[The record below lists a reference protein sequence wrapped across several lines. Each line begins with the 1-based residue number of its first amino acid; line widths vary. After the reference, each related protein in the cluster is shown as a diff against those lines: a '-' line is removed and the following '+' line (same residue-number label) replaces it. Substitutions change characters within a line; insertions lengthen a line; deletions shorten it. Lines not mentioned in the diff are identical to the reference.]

1 MTDAETAV
9 APEVKDEATVT
20 TAAPTSEA
28 PVTNADVKAL
38 NDQKAAEAEVG
49 VSGPAAEE
57 TPAVTPENNPSK
69 NSTTANLA
77 EDKAADKEAA
87 NDIEG
92 APQVNR
98 VDNIEEEA
106 PGFKKKKNDK
116 GQEIVEDLIESGE
129 DYANMMQ
136 DTLNERQRRL
146 LEVFNK
152 EWGVAKIHGNM
163 YELVSEA
170 KEIAT
175 KHGDAIAMTLVNGH
189 TINYYKNFGGTGGFI
204 GKTGQFEFDQT
215 DANAIIATAVSAGW
229 HMRGGHKRP
238 LPLKGPVEHKAMMWL
253 AAQMYNPPIE
263 VDYQPMPG
271 HPVYQQLAELQKS
284 QMTGLGVA
292 ADSAPAAPLPKDKT
306 HIDPEVDA
314 ILERDI
320 TLLRGLNGVW
330 PDGMP
335 HTYDSVEKTIDV
347 LDVFQTTLGNGT
359 ANMDAAAQKEL
370 IEAYQANPTRLDGV
384 VEMWASKSGL
394 DMEQEI
400 AKLKGPA
407 AAADDLNFDVGAVKA
422 LAAEIEKYDAAG
434 NTEIAEKL
442 SVVVGTMVNG
452 QSQMTKADQREF
464 LKNWSDDLDDQ
475 ASCFNYWEEISGM
488 KLDDV
493 VAHVKNE
500 KWFEAEIANVK
511 NGQDGEALAASLQ
524 TLRETPNLSIA
535 EKKAFTEKYDTEGPE
550 AAAAWL
556 KSKVPA
562 PAAAEATAEAPAST
576 AAAPEAEAT
585 ADSKPVVEGSK
596 IASGPKKPQSA
607 PQMKTWFEET
617 MNAHIAKGET
627 KQAAQ
632 LKVMAD
638 TFESGKLD
646 FAGAKKVYN
655 AYNYNGGINNAVK
668 DFEKITKISVN
679 KQLEKEENKPS
690 APTGPK
696 AATM

>member
-9 APEVKDEATVT
+9 APEVKDEATVE
-20 TAAPTSEA
+20 TAAAPASEA

-38 NDQKAAEAEVG
+38 NDQKAAETEIG
-49 VSGPAAEE
+49 VTGPAAEE
-57 TPAVTPENNPSK
+57 APVVTPKNNAST

-106 PGFKKKKNDK
+106 PGFKKRKDNK
-116 GQEIVEDLIESGE
+116 GQEIVDDLIETGE

-136 DTLNERQRRL
+136 DTLTENQRRL

-152 EWGVAKIHGNM
+152 QWGVAKIHGNM

-170 KEIAT
+170 KEITT
-175 KHGDAIAMTLVNGH
+175 KYGDAVAMTLVNGH

-204 GKTGQFEFDQT
+204 GKSGDFEFDQT

-229 HMRGGHKRP
+229 HMRGGQQRP

-253 AAQMYNPPIE
+253 AAQMYDPPIL

-284 QMTGLGVA
+284 QMTGLGIA
-292 ADSAPAAPLPKDKT
+292 ADAPPAAPLPKDKT

-320 TLLRGLNGVW
+320 ALLRGLNGVW

-400 AKLKGPA
+400 AKLKAPA
-407 AAADDLNFDVGAVKA
+407 ANADDLKIDTGVATA
-422 LAAEIEKYDAAG
+422 LAAEIEKYAAAG
-434 NTEIAEKL
+434 NTDIAEKL
-442 SVVVGTMVNG
+442 AIIGGTMATG
-452 QSQMTKADQREF
+452 ESQMTKADQREF
-464 LKNWSDDLDDQ
+464 MKNWSEDLDDQ
-475 ASCFNYWEEISGM
+475 ASCFNYWEEISGI
-488 KLDDV
+488 KLDDA

-535 EKKAFTEKYDTEGPE
+535 DKKAFTEKYDTEGPE
-550 AAAAWL
+550 AAAVWL

-562 PAAAEATAEAPAST
+562 PAAAEATTEAPAAT
-576 AAAPEAEAT
+576 APEAT
-585 ADSKPVVEGSK
+585 APAESKPVVEGSK
-596 IASGPKKPQSA
+596 IAAGPKKPQST

-617 MNAHIAKGET
+617 MSAHIAKGET
-627 KQAAQ
+627 QQAAQ

-655 AYNYNGGINNAVK
+655 AYNYNGGINSAVK
-668 DFEKITKISVN
+668 DFEKITKISVS
-679 KQLEKEENKPS
+679 KQLEKDDNKPN
-690 APTGPK
+690 APTAPK